1 MEENFVLK
9 IGGSVMYDNT
19 LNVNTD
25 LLNKVKEWYV
35 NERKNYKKVA
45 MVVGGGSLSRDMQEK
60 ISSSIGGEESLHN
73 IAMSVTQTNAAVLQ
87 GYLGDMDIFLP
98 KTLGDAY
105 EFLME
110 ENQKTLLSGGLKI
123 GWSTDM
129 DAAVYA
135 DILGVKTV
143 YKISNIEYLYD
154 ADPKIEANAKPI
166 LDISWEGY
174 FKLFNIVD
182 GDNHVANKSVPIDVN
197 CAQFCSKKGISFFIC
212 GGRYLKEKDRIQE
225 ILKDGTLI
233 HP

>member
-1 MEENFVLK
+1 MGENFVLK
-9 IGGSVMYDNT
+9 IGGSVMYDNS
-19 LNVNTD
+19 LNVNEA
-25 LLNKVKEWYV
+25 LLAKVKNWYM

-60 ISSSIGGEESLHN
+60 ISSSVGGEESLHN
-73 IAMSVTQTNAAVLQ
+73 IAMSVTQTNAAILQ
-87 GYLGDMDIFLP
+87 GYLEDMDIFLP
-98 KTLGDAY
+98 KKLGDAY

-129 DAAVYA
+129 DAAIYA

-143 YKISNIEYLYD
+143 YKISNVEFLYE
-154 ADPKIEANAKPI
+154 ADPKTEINTKPI
-166 LDISWEGY
+166 LDISWEEY

-182 GDNHVANKSVPIDVN
+182 GDNHVVNESIPIDVN
-197 CAQFCSKKGISFFIC
+197 CAQFCAKKGISFFLC
-212 GGRYLKEKDRIQE
+212 GGKYIQEKESVQE
-225 ILKDGTLI
+225 ILKAGTLI

>member
-19 LNVNTD
+19 LNVNVS
-25 LLNKVKEWYV
+25 LLNKVKDWYES
-35 NERKNYKKVA
+35 ERKNYKKVA
-45 MVVGGGSLSRDMQEK
+45 IVVGGGSLSRDMQKK
-60 ISSSIGGEESLHN
+60 ISDSIGGEESLHN

-135 DILGVKTV
+135 DILGIRTV
-143 YKISNIEYLYD
+143 YKISDIEYLYES
-154 ADPKIEANAKPI
+154 DPKIDSNAKPI
-166 LDISWEGY
+166 LDISWEQY
-174 FKLFNIVD
+174 FKLFDITD
-182 GDNHVANKSVPIDVN
+182 GDNHEANESIPIDVN
-197 CAQFCSKKGISFFIC
+197 CAQFCARKGVSFFIC
-212 GGRYLKEKDRIQE
+212 GGKNLIGDDRIHD
-225 ILKDGTLI
+225 ILKNGTSI

>member
-19 LNVNTD
+19 LNVNTN
-25 LLNKVKEWYV
+25 LLNKVKDWYE

-45 MVVGGGSLSRDMQEK
+45 MVVGGGSLSRDMQK
-60 ISSSIGGEESLHN
+60 RISGSVGGEESLHN

-98 KTLGDAY
+98 KTLGNAY

-110 ENQKTLLSGGLKI
+110 ESQKTLLSGGLKI

-129 DAAVYA
+129 DAALYA
-135 DILGVKTV
+135 DILNVKTV
-143 YKISNIEYLYD
+143 YKISNIEYLYES
-154 ADPKIEANAKPI
+154 DPKTNASAKPI
-166 LDISWEGY
+166 LDISWEEY
-174 FKLFNIVD
+174 FKLFSITD
-182 GDNHVANKSVPIDVN
+182 GDNHQANENIPIDVN

-212 GGRYLKEKDRIQE
+212 GGKNLVENERIQD
-225 ILKDGTLI
+225 ILGNGTLI